1 MHKLT
6 TQLIFLLLSLL
17 LIALPTNSTIYSYKD
32 PHFRYYGRTYADD
45 AGLRYDW
52 PCTAI

>member
-1 MHKLT
+1 MLKQT
-6 TQLIFLLLSLL
+6 ISLIFLLLSLL
-17 LIALPTNSTIYSYKD
+17 LIVLSTNSTIYSYKD